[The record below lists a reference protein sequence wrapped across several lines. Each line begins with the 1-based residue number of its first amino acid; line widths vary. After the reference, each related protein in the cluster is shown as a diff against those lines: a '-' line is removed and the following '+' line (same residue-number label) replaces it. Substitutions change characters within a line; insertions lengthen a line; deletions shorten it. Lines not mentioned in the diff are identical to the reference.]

1 MDVHIAPAQEA
12 QLAELAAKTGR
23 NTDELVQEAL
33 ERFIAS
39 SKSYDEWFIREVEK
53 GLAAADRGEFVE
65 HDKVGEFIQSRY
77 RR

>member
-12 QLAELAAKTGR
+12 QLAELATKTGR

-39 SKSYDEWFIREVEK
+39 TKNYDEWFIREVEE

-65 HDKVGEFIQSRY
+65 HDKVGELIESRH